1 MKKDLVPQDDD
12 NLLEGKFKVLKYATD
27 SDGKY
32 IGVGS
37 KGWEPE
43 NVALKQA
50 WDVINKRVKEA
61 KEQVLSGKASPLF
74 YHMEKNLMDPKL
86 LANHAGY
93 FTWTVKRHLKPA
105 VFKKLSNK
113 RLENYARVFNITV
126 DELITL
132 KEKDEH

>member
-1 MKKDLVPQDDD
+1 MKKDQVPQDDD

-27 SDGKY
+27 DSGKY

-50 WDVINKRVKEA
+50 WEVINEKV
-61 KEQVLSGKASPLF
+61 EQARKQVEEGKASPLLYF
-74 YHMEKNLMDPKL
+74 MEKNLMDPKL
-86 LANHAGY
+86 LASHAGY

-113 RLENYARVFNITV
+113 RLENYARVFNITI
-126 DELITL
+126 DELLTL
-132 KEKDEH
+132 KEKNEH

>member
-1 MKKDLVPQDDD
+1 MKKDLVPQDDE
-12 NLLEGKFKVLKYATD
+12 NLFEGKFKVLKYATD
-27 SDGKY
+27 KDGKY

-50 WDVINKRVKEA
+50 WEVINEKVEQA
-61 KEQVLSGKASPLF
+61 KQQVLSGKVSPLY

-86 LANHAGY
+86 LASHAGY
-93 FTWTVKRHLKPA
+93 FTWTVKRHLKPS

-126 DELITL
+126 DELITI